1 MLKDK
6 VAIITGAGSGIGRA
20 TALRFARNGAK
31 VVAADINSDYLVSL
45 AKELEGFT
53 FETVVGDLTQ
63 EALVKA
69 LSSKAVERFGRID
82 VLVNNLGLIFFK
94 DVDQVSVEEF
104 DRFMAINVKSHFLCA
119 KHVIPVMVAQKSGVI
134 VELSSTAA
142 HRGVQ
147 DLSGQ
152 SGFLY
157 GMTKA
162 AVLQLSKSLATRH
175 ARDGIRVNAV
185 MPGVTRTGA
194 ISHMLGMTLPEEQ
207 ETQMWQAGAQN
218 APMGRPARPEEIAAV
233 IAFLAS
239 DEAAFVTGAEYRV
252 DGGALAV

>member
-6 VAIITGAGSGIGRA
+6 VTVITGAGSGIGRA
-20 TALRFARNGAK
+20 TALRFARDGAK
-31 VVAADINSDYLVSL
+31 VVAADINSAYLGSL
-45 AKELEGFT
+45 AKELEGLT

-63 EALVKA
+63 EAIVKSLA
-69 LSSKAVERFGRID
+69 SRAVERFGRID
-82 VLVNNLGLIFFK
+82 VLVNNLGLIGFK
-94 DVDQVSVEEF
+94 DIDKVSVEEF
-104 DRFMAINVKSHFLCA
+104 DRFIAVNVKSHFLCA

-142 HRGVQ
+142 HRGAE

-157 GMTKA
+157 GITKA

-194 ISHMLGMTLPEEQ
+194 IIHMLGKAPPEEQ
-207 ETQMWQAGAQN
+207 ETAMWEAGARN
-218 APMGRPARPEEIAAV
+218 APMRRPARPEEIAAV